1 MNGSSSTVE
10 TALFTPESVGATL
23 NALDLSLVCPLSN
36 RLLCVRALI
45 DAATPLATG
54 EQDLRQPA
62 LLIRCIDAALPAL
75 FSGGSELSDAVTE
88 LLEARGVPPYY
99 ARAVLAGCAM
109 PPPCAV
115 WCTPLSPSSV
125 SPPPAGSARGAGR
138 PLGAV

>member
-1 MNGSSSTVE
+1 MSGSSS
-10 TALFTPESVGATL
+10 LFTPERVGATL

-88 LLEARGVPPYY
+88 RRASEYRV
-99 ARAVLAGCAM
+99 ARAAPGEKKCQ
-109 PPPCAV
+109 
-115 WCTPLSPSSV
+115 
-125 SPPPAGSARGAGR
+125 
-138 PLGAV
+138 